1 MSHRKSTE
9 KSPKP
14 RSPIDAFIALPD
26 AEKERIYQEI
36 DAKTPQQLLAESRPL
51 NRRERQQWAKFRKK
65 MGRPKI
71 GKGAKI
77 ISLTVE
83 RDLLKQA
90 DALAKQEGVSR
101 AQIFARGLRSVLKAS

>member
-1 MSHRKSTE
+1 MGHPKAQKKS
-9 KSPKP
+9 SKP
-14 RSPIDAFIALPD
+14 RSSIDAFIALPD
-26 AEKERIYQEI
+26 SEKDRIYQEI
-36 DAKTPQQLLAESRPL
+36 DAKSPRQLLEESRPL
-51 NRRERQQWAKFRKK
+51 NRKERLQWKKFQKK

-90 DALAKQEGVSR
+90 DALAKLEGISR